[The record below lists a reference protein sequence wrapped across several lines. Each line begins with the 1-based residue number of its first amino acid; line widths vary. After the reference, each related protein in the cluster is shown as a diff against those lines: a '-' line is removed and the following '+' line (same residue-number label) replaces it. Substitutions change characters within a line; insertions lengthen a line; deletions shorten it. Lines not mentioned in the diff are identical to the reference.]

1 MLTCAAVATS
11 GEVRDY
17 LDEFARS
24 IGAHELITERAPTIE
39 ERLRSITLLAEA
51 FQHAAL

>member
-1 MLTCAAVATS
+1 MLTCDAVATS

-17 LDEFARS
+17 FDGFARS
-24 IGAHELITERAPTIE
+24 IGADELIIKRAPTIE